1 MFSADGLPISKK
13 VQEVTWSAEA
23 AEKGGFDHFMLKE
36 IYEQPKAVRD
46 TVKIHLKKDGT
57 VFLIS

>member
-46 TVKIHLKKDGT
+46 TVKIHLKKT
-57 VFLIS
+57 ALCFLIS